1 MAALDSAHAAL
12 ALGLPTAIAPR
23 LSAGDPR
30 PRHRGVSHHTE
41 AVLRLLLGS
50 ASVAAPE
57 GGGAAVALAEICGE
71 RHRVASLPVDLAGYA
86 ASGLPARTMGR
97 GIDED
102 PDFFAGALAGGA
114 LLASLAESD
123 GG

>member
-1 MAALDSAHAAL
+1 MAALDSAHSAL

-41 AVLRLLLGS
+41 AVLRLLL
-50 ASVAAPE
+50 APVRVAAPQ
-57 GGGAAVALAEICGE
+57 GSDAVATLAANLRDVCGD
-71 RHRVASLPVDLAGYA
+71 RHRVDTQDVDLAAYA
-86 ASGLPARTMGR
+86 SSGLPTRTMGR
-97 GIDED
+97 EIGED

-114 LLASLAESD
+114 LLAEMS
-123 GG
+123 